1 MFCLVLASRAGI
13 CEELVA
19 SLMGSLS
26 TRMANRRSCRTG
38 ISMCDTYF
46 VPHLMVLQFI
56 MSSIQLV
63 IFRSLAVVAA
73 YNVLLI
79 IISRKG
85 CRYECLQ

>member
-1 MFCLVLASRAGI
+1 LVLASRAGI
-13 CEELVA
+13 CEELGA

-26 TRMANRRSCRTG
+26 TRMANRRSCRRG

-46 VPHLMVLQFI
+46 VCQFI

>member
-1 MFCLVLASRAGI
+1 
-13 CEELVA
+13 
-19 SLMGSLS
+19 
-26 TRMANRRSCRTG
+26 
-38 ISMCDTYF
+38 MCDTYF

-79 IISRKG
+79 IISKKG